1 MEGPMREDAA
11 ALARRLARNAEA
23 VCRHYLSNGRRE
35 GRWWTV
41 GDVAN
46 TPGRSLFVRLDGP
59 EAGRGAAGKWT
70 DAATG
75 EHGDL
80 LDLIARARGLDNL
93 RDVLDEARRFL
104 SLPTPQRPE
113 PRAPVAA
120 GSPDAARRLFHAGQ
134 PITGTLAETY
144 LRARGITYLDDVP
157 ALRFHPRCY
166 YRADET
172 APVETWP
179 AMLAAVTDLD
189 GTITGVHRTW
199 LARDGSGK
207 APIAAP
213 RRAMGRLLGNGVRF
227 GDARDVVAVGEG
239 IETVLA
245 LRCVLQSIP
254 LIAALSANHL
264 TVLLL
269 PLGVR
274 RLYVVRDNDDAGAN
288 AALNLTERSQ
298 RRGIETIIL
307 SPLAGDLNDD
317 IREFGLAECVE
328 HLRVQIAPDDSAS
341 LRVRPVS
348 RPLRQSKAC
357 RELNPISDSARQ
369 RLPGTDQ
376 RQMVSTGTA
385 TGSLSSSSA
394 PHRRSGASP
403 SNSSDRPKS

>member
-46 TPGRSLFVRLDGP
+46 TPGRSLFVRLHGP

-80 LDLIARARGLDNL
+80 LDLIAHASGLDNL

-104 SLPTPQRPE
+104 SLPAPQRPE
-113 PRAPVAA
+113 PRVPVAA
-120 GSPDAARRLFHAGQ
+120 GAPDAARRLFHAGQ
-134 PITGTLAETY
+134 PIKGTLVETY
-144 LRARGITYLDDVP
+144 LRARGITYLDDLP

-207 APIAAP
+207 APIATP
-213 RRAMGRLLGNGVRF
+213 RRAMGRLLGHGVRF
-227 GDARDVVAVGEG
+227 GVVQDVVAVGEG
-239 IETVLA
+239 IETMLA
-245 LRCVLQSIP
+245 LRCILP
-254 LIAALSANHL
+254 TLPMIAALSASHL
-264 TVLLL
+264 AALVLSPSL
-269 PLGVR
+269 R
-274 RLYVVRDNDDAGAN
+274 RLYVAQDSDLSGSHAAAILTVRAG
-288 AALNLTERSQ
+288 
-298 RRGIETIIL
+298 RRGIEPIAL
-307 SPLAGDLNDD
+307 RPRSDDFNDD
-317 IREFGLAECVE
+317 LLQIGPAELADWV
-328 HLRVQIAPDDSAS
+328 RVQLEPRD
-341 LRVRPVS
+341 
-348 RPLRQSKAC
+348 
-357 RELNPISDSARQ
+357 ARY
-369 RLPGTDQ
+369 LPAT
-376 RQMVSTGTA
+376 RTG
-385 TGSLSSSSA
+385 
-394 PHRRSGASP
+394 
-403 SNSSDRPKS
+403 

>member
-1 MEGPMREDAA
+1 MREDAA

-46 TPGRSLFVRLDGP
+46 TPGRSLFVRLHGP

-80 LDLIARARGLDNL
+80 LDLIARARGLDRL

-104 SLPTPQRPE
+104 SLPKPQRPE
-113 PRAPVAA
+113 PRVPVAA

-134 PITGTLAETY
+134 PIKGTLAETY
-144 LRARGITYLDDVP
+144 LRARGITYLDDLS

-166 YRADET
+166 YRADEN

-207 APIAAP
+207 APVATP

-227 GDARDVVAVGEG
+227 GVVNDVVAVGEG
-239 IETVLA
+239 TETMLS
-245 LRCVLQSIP
+245 LRCVLP
-254 LIAALSANHL
+254 TLPMIAALSAGHL
-264 TVLLL
+264 AALNL
-269 PLGVR
+269 PPNLR
-274 RLYVVRDNDDAGAN
+274 RLYVAQDGDCAGTR
-288 AALNLTERSQ
+288 AAAVLTECAGRA
-298 RRGIETIIL
+298 GIDAIGL
-307 SPLAGDLNDD
+307 VARADDFNDEL
-317 IREFGLAECVE
+317 RQFGLAEFAACMRVQLAPE
-328 HLRVQIAPDDSAS
+328 DVAHLRRLALHD
-341 LRVRPVS
+341 LS
-348 RPLRQSKAC
+348 RQGL
-357 RELNPISDSARQ
+357 
-369 RLPGTDQ
+369 
-376 RQMVSTGTA
+376 
-385 TGSLSSSSA
+385 
-394 PHRRSGASP
+394 
-403 SNSSDRPKS
+403 

>member
-41 GDVAN
+41 GDIAN
-46 TPGRSLFVRLDGP
+46 TPGRSLFVRLHGP
-59 EAGRGAAGKWT
+59 DAGRGAAGKWT

-80 LDLIARARGLDNL
+80 LDLIARARGLDSL

-104 SLPTPQRPE
+104 SLPAPQRPE
-113 PRAPVAA
+113 PRASVAA
-120 GSPDAARRLFHAGQ
+120 GSPEAARRLFHAGQ
-134 PITGTLAETY
+134 PIEGTLVETY
-144 LRARGITYLDDVP
+144 LRARGITYLDDLP

-207 APIAAP
+207 APVATP

-227 GDARDVVAVGEG
+227 GEVQDVVAVGEG
-239 IETVLA
+239 IETMLA
-245 LRCVLQSIP
+245 LRCVLP
-254 LIAALSANHL
+254 TLPMIAALSANHL
-264 TVLLL
+264 AALVLPPGL
-269 PLGVR
+269 R
-274 RLYVVRDNDDAGAN
+274 RLYAAQDGDHAGIRAATTLTECAGRAGIEPIQLSPRSDDFNGDLRQIGPVALSARVRVQLAPEDVASLLPAN
-288 AALNLTERSQ
+288 AG
-298 RRGIETIIL
+298 RR
-307 SPLAGDLNDD
+307 
-317 IREFGLAECVE
+317 
-328 HLRVQIAPDDSAS
+328 
-341 LRVRPVS
+341 
-348 RPLRQSKAC
+348 
-357 RELNPISDSARQ
+357 
-369 RLPGTDQ
+369 
-376 RQMVSTGTA
+376 
-385 TGSLSSSSA
+385 
-394 PHRRSGASP
+394 
-403 SNSSDRPKS
+403 

>member
-1 MEGPMREDAA
+1 MREDAA

-46 TPGRSLFVRLDGP
+46 TPGRSLFVRLHGP

-80 LDLIARARGLDNL
+80 LDLIARARGLDSL

-104 SLPTPQRPE
+104 SLPAPQRLE
-113 PRAPVAA
+113 PCAPVAA

-134 PITGTLAETY
+134 PIKGTLAETY
-144 LRARGITYLDDVP
+144 LRARGITYLDDLP

-166 YRADET
+166 YRADEN

-207 APIAAP
+207 APIATP
-213 RRAMGRLLGNGVRF
+213 RRAMGQLLGHGVRF
-227 GDARDVVAVGEG
+227 GVVQDVVAVGEG
-239 IETVLA
+239 IETMLG
-245 LRCVLQSIP
+245 LRCVLP
-254 LIAALSANHL
+254 HLPMIAALSASHL
-264 TVLLL
+264 AALLL
-269 PLGVR
+269 PLSLHR
-274 RLYVVRDNDDAGAN
+274 IYVAQDGDCAGTR
-288 AALNLTERSQ
+288 AAATLTERAE
-298 RRGIETIIL
+298 R
-307 SPLAGDLNDD
+307 AGFEPIALGPCLEDFNDD
-317 IREFGLAECVE
+317 LRQLGPKELTAWV
-328 HLRVQIAPDDSAS
+328 RVQLAPEDANLLLD
-341 LRVRPVS
+341 VGTGRP
-348 RPLRQSKAC
+348 
-357 RELNPISDSARQ
+357 
-369 RLPGTDQ
+369 
-376 RQMVSTGTA
+376 
-385 TGSLSSSSA
+385 
-394 PHRRSGASP
+394 
-403 SNSSDRPKS
+403 RPKRSVRRNNKSSLPCRTQS

>member
-1 MEGPMREDAA
+1 MREDAA

-46 TPGRSLFVRLDGP
+46 TPGRSLFVRLHGP
-59 EAGRGAAGKWT
+59 EAGRGAAGKWR

-104 SLPTPQRPE
+104 SLPAPQRPE

-120 GSPDAARRLFHAGQ
+120 GSPDAARRLFYAGQ
-134 PITGTLAETY
+134 PIKGTLAETY
-144 LRARGITYLDDVP
+144 LRARGITYLDNLP

-166 YRADET
+166 YRADEN

-207 APIAAP
+207 APIATP

-227 GDARDVVAVGEG
+227 GVAQDVVAVGEG
-239 IETVLA
+239 IETMLA
-245 LRCVLQSIP
+245 LRCVVPMLP
-254 LIAALSANHL
+254 MVAALSASHL
-264 TVLLL
+264 VAIAL
-269 PLGVR
+269 PRGLR
-274 RLYVVRDNDDAGAN
+274 RLYVARDSDFAGTR
-288 AALNLTERSQ
+288 AAATLTDHAG
-298 RRGIETIIL
+298 RRGIEPIAL
-307 SPLAGDLNDD
+307 SPLSDDFNEDLHQIGPAD
-317 IREFGLAECVE
+317 LAASV
-328 HLRVQIAPDDSAS
+328 RVQLVPEDARY
-341 LRVRPVS
+341 LPV
-348 RPLRQSKAC
+348 
-357 RELNPISDSARQ
+357 
-369 RLPGTDQ
+369 PGRALQ
-376 RQMVSTGTA
+376 TA
-385 TGSLSSSSA
+385 GQANVPRWEKGPTRADGC
-394 PHRRSGASP
+394 PP
-403 SNSSDRPKS
+403 

>member
-1 MEGPMREDAA
+1 MREDAA

-46 TPGRSLFVRLDGP
+46 TPGRSLFVRLHGP

-80 LDLIARARGLDNL
+80 LDLIARARSLERL
-93 RDVLDEARRFL
+93 RDVLEEARRFL
-104 SLPTPQRPE
+104 SLPAPQRPE

-134 PITGTLAETY
+134 PIKGKLAETY
-144 LRARGITYLDDVP
+144 LRARGITYLDDLP

-166 YRADET
+166 YRANEN

-207 APIAAP
+207 APVATP

-227 GDARDVVAVGEG
+227 GVVEDVVAVGEG
-239 IETVLA
+239 IETMLA
-245 LRCVLQSIP
+245 LRCVLPSLP
-254 LIAALSANHL
+254 MIAALSANHL
-264 TVLLL
+264 AALVL
-269 PLGVR
+269 PVGVR
-274 RLYVVRDNDDAGAN
+274 RLYVARDSDDAGISSA
-288 AALNLTERSQ
+288 AALMERVARS
-298 RRGIETIIL
+298 GIEPIAVTPR
-307 SPLAGDLNDD
+307 SDDFNDD
-317 IREFGLAECVE
+317 LRQ
-328 HLRVQIAPDDSAS
+328 LRVDDLVAMLRIQLAPEDVIHLLGA
-341 LRVRPVS
+341 
-348 RPLRQSKAC
+348 
-357 RELNPISDSARQ
+357 
-369 RLPGTDQ
+369 
-376 RQMVSTGTA
+376 GTA
-385 TGSLSSSSA
+385 
-394 PHRRSGASP
+394 
-403 SNSSDRPKS
+403 

>member
-1 MEGPMREDAA
+1 MREDAA

-46 TPGRSLFVRLDGP
+46 TPGRSLFVRLHGP

-93 RDVLDEARRFL
+93 RDVLEEARRFL
-104 SLPTPQRPE
+104 SLPAPPRPP
-113 PRAPVAA
+113 PRAPVAT

-134 PITGTLAETY
+134 PIRGTLAETY
-144 LRARGITYLDDVP
+144 LRARGITYLDDLP

-166 YRADET
+166 YRVDEN

-207 APIAAP
+207 APVGTP
-213 RRAMGRLLGNGVRF
+213 RRAMGRLLGHGVRF
-227 GDARDVVAVGEG
+227 AVVEDVVAVGEG
-239 IETVLA
+239 IETMLA
-245 LRCVLQSIP
+245 LRCVLP
-254 LIAALSANHL
+254 GLPMIAALSASHL
-264 TVLLL
+264 AAVIL
-269 PLGVR
+269 PAALR
-274 RLYVVRDNDDAGAN
+274 RLYVTQDSDRAGTRAAATLIERAEHAGIEPIALSPRSDDFNGDLRQVGHAEF
-288 AALNLTERSQ
+288 AALLRAQ
-298 RRGIETIIL
+298 L
-307 SPLAGDLNDD
+307 SPEDVGRFLGVMADP
-317 IREFGLAECVE
+317 RRQVQ
-328 HLRVQIAPDDSAS
+328 RV
-341 LRVRPVS
+341 
-348 RPLRQSKAC
+348 
-357 RELNPISDSARQ
+357 
-369 RLPGTDQ
+369 
-376 RQMVSTGTA
+376 
-385 TGSLSSSSA
+385 
-394 PHRRSGASP
+394 
-403 SNSSDRPKS
+403 